1 MEYYTESEVKM
12 QTYTLTDI
20 LQNSKI
26 KNVDDLIQNLNAVAE
41 LARED
46 VARIAKAQR
55 LYFADFDSTY
65 TTAVQ
70 MFENTI
76 IKRHLEAIKRFIRCN
91 NLENAVH
98 WLIARLLNNMVN
110 ITTNQKYNLYASP
123 KFRDFDKNSFY
134 DNNELKKIEDEL
146 TLEKLDKQT
155 IKIGLKKVWEDA
167 ISDKE
172 FDLQDFED
180 LCCKY
185 GFEMMAV
192 LGYDPNKAPVV
203 KIEKTESG
211 HSQFVLFFD
220 PIEDQDVNYNKKDK
234 KEWGAA

>member
-1 MEYYTESEVKM
+1 MEVGM
-12 QTYTLTDI
+12 QTYTLTEI

-26 KNVDDLIQNLNAVAE
+26 KNVDDLIQNLNAVVE

-70 MFENTI
+70 MFKNTI
-76 IKRHLEAIKRFIRCN
+76 IKRHLEAIKRFIRCD

-134 DNNELKKIEDEL
+134 DSNELKTIEDEL

-172 FDLQDFED
+172 FDLID
-180 LCCKY
+180 LELLCSKY
-185 GFEMMAV
+185 GFTAIEV
-192 LGYDPNKAPVV
+192 LGYDPRQVPVV
-203 KIEKTESG
+203 KLERTESG
-211 HSQFVLFFD
+211 YSQFVLFFD
-220 PIEDQDVNYNKKDK
+220 PIEDQDVNYNKK
-234 KEWGAA
+234 EWGAA